1 MDDTTDRPRAAPPTL
16 VGVGSLLLG
25 GLCVFAALVGYGL
38 ADHKYSGWERL
49 SEGES
54 FGLSSAL
61 VGIAGVAFVILGLI
75 LLGVG
80 IGTARREHH
89 HHGQPGQPH
98 PHLH

>member
-16 VGVGSLLLG
+16 AGFGSLLLG
-25 GLCVFAALVGYGL
+25 GLFVFAAVVGYGL
-38 ADHKYSGWERL
+38 ADGKYSGWERL
-49 SEGES
+49 SEGKS

-61 VGIAGVAFVILGLI
+61 VGIVGLALVILGLI

-89 HHGQPGQPH
+89 HHDGQPH